1 MTEKD
6 PQIVSGVALVGE
18 ELAPLKADIVIEHG
32 TIKAIE
38 ENPRAPPLWI
48 RPALFNAHTH
58 LADTIAMDCGA
69 TGDLVSLVTPP
80 DGLKHQLLRAASR
93 ADLVAGMRA
102 SMAGMVASGT
112 AGCADFREGGKD
124 GVLMLQEAGRNL
136 PFHALAF
143 GRDGGELAADGLGV
157 SSARDVPGVEGLVAA
172 ARKAGKK
179 IAFHAGERDSR
190 DVDAA
195 LSFEPD
201 FIVHGT
207 HATRKQLRTCAEKGI
222 PIVLCPRSNWT
233 LGVTDS
239 AKKPPVTL
247 MQELG
252 CTLWLGTDNVMFV
265 PPDLSGEMAFVSTL
279 YKSDPAAILRS
290 AIAGSVLTGSSYFI
304 EPGARALLTI
314 IDPEQNA
321 LKFSRDPVASM
332 VKRAPFPCRGAN
344 VFNSE
349 LQ

>member
-1 MTEKD
+1 MTEKG
-6 PQIVSGVALVGE
+6 PQIVSGLVLVGE
-18 ELAPLKADIVIEHG
+18 ELAPLKADIIIRNG
-32 TIKAIE
+32 TIAAIE
-38 ENPRAPPLWI
+38 ENSRAPPLWI

-80 DGLKHQLLRAASR
+80 DGLKHRLLAAASR
-93 ADLVAGMRA
+93 AELVAGMRA
-102 SMAGMVASGT
+102 SMEGMVASGT
-112 AGCADFREGGKD
+112 AGCADFREGGKE
-124 GVLMLQEAGRNL
+124 GVAMLEEAGRNL

-143 GRDGGELAADGLGV
+143 GRDGGEMVGGGLGV
-157 SSARDVPGVEGLVAA
+157 SSARDVPGVEQLVAA

-179 IAFHAGERDSR
+179 IAFHAGERDSE

-195 LSFEPD
+195 LSFDPD

-207 HATRKQLRTCAEKGI
+207 HATKKQLRTCAEKGI
-222 PIVLCPRSNWT
+222 PIVLCPRSNWM
-233 LGVTDS
+233 LGVTS
-239 AKKPPVTL
+239 STANPPVTL

-252 CTLWLGTDNVMFV
+252 CTVWLGTDNVMFV
-265 PPDLSGEMAFVSTL
+265 PPDLCDEMAFVSTL
-279 YKSDPAAILRS
+279 YKTEPAAILRS
-290 AIAGSVLTGSSYFI
+290 AIAGSVLTGSSFFI
-304 EPGARALLTI
+304 ERGARALLKI

-344 VFNSE
+344 VFNFE